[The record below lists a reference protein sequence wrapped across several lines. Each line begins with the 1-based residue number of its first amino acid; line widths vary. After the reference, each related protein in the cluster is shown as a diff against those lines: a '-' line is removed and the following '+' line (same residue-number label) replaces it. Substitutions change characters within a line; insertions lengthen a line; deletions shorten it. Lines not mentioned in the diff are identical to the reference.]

1 MSRVLL
7 SKLNEDLKLAGYKK
21 RTCQSYVR
29 AVRQLRNF
37 WGCDLDEIEEQQVR
51 EYWLHCKDELD
62 WKSATMR
69 IIYSVLNQ
77 QLKQIWS
84 STSSGTQQQ
93 QPTVIQSP

>member
-51 EYWLHCKDELD
+51 E
-62 WKSATMR
+62 R
-69 IIYSVLNQ
+69 
-77 QLKQIWS
+77 
-84 STSSGTQQQ
+84 TQQQ
-93 QPTVIQSP
+93 QPTVNQSEAVISKICRAS